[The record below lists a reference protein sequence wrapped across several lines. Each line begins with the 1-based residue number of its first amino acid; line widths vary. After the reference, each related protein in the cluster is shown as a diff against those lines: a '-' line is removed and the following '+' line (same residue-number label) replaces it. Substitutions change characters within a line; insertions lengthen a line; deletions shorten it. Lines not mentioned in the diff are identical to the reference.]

1 MRFEEII
8 TDKKSSLNLLLL
20 ADEQEDMIDR
30 YLNQGQL
37 FALYDPEVVCVA
49 VILKL
54 NDQECELKNIA
65 TLPSA
70 QRQGYGTAMI
80 QFLITKFLSRYQTIY
95 VGTGDVPETLAFY
108 QKCGFRNSHRVKNF
122 FTDNYREPII
132 DHGVHLID
140 MVYLRID
147 K

>member
-1 MRFEEII
+1 MRVEEIV
-8 TDKKSSLNLLLL
+8 TDKKRLLDLLLL

-30 YLNQGQL
+30 YLDQGQL
-37 FALYDPEVVCVA
+37 FALYDSNLKCAAVV
-49 VILKL
+49 LKL

-80 QFLITKFLSRYQTIY
+80 RFLVTEFLGHYQTMY
-95 VGTGDVPETLAFY
+95 VGTGDIPETLTFY
-108 QKCGFRNSHRVKNF
+108 QKCGFRKSHRVKNF

-132 DHGVHLID
+132 DHGVHLVD

>member
-8 TDKKSSLNLLLL
+8 TDKKSLLDLLLL

-65 TLPSA
+65 TLPNA

-132 DHGVHLID
+132 DHGVQLID

>member
-8 TDKKSSLNLLLL
+8 TDKKSLLDLLLL

-70 QRQGYGTAMI
+70 QRQGYGTVMI